1 MRQKAPLGVRKGIYS
16 GEARAGR
23 PAPLDPGVQRG
34 VQTGSNLL
42 TH

>member
-1 MRQKAPLGVRKGIYS
+1 MRQKARLGVRKGIYS

-23 PAPLDPGVQRG
+23 PAPLDPGVQKG
-34 VQTGSNLL
+34 IQLGSNPL